1 MVVSL
6 FYSGYGAV
14 FGQDNKLTMRRIADS
29 IEAIGQDNVSGATA
43 LTLHG
48 AEALAVFAR
57 TCPAKTPQA
66 FREALIQV
74 GRQLVAA
81 QPSMA
86 SMLHLANQ
94 VLSAAEGPDNLN
106 GLRAQTS
113 TAAQGFAQLLRQ
125 HAKAVARHAT
135 DLMPDPTTVVTL
147 SHSSAVREA
156 LLAAHRQGKQV
167 HIVCSESRPANEG
180 LGLAR
185 LLAEAGLTTTLVA
198 DAALPAW
205 IGEAQ
210 VVLVG
215 ADSVSVEGVVNK
227 TGTYGLALAAR
238 HHHVPLYALCGSE
251 KFWPATFPSPSIKDK
266 PAEELWPHPPPDVKI
281 VNRYFESTPL
291 PFFAAIVTEDDLLT
305 ADQVRQVLTELKI
318 HPSLQLSNH
327 LAT

>member
-1 MVVSL
+1 MTCEEFL
-6 FYSGYGAV
+6 
-14 FGQDNKLTMRRIADS
+14 
-29 IEAIGQDNVSGATA
+29 AIGQDNVSGAAA
-43 LTLHG
+43 LTQR
-48 AEALAVFAR
+48 AAKALAAFAQ
-57 TCPAKTPQA
+57 TCLAETPQA
-66 FREALIQV
+66 FRDAVIQV
-74 GRQLVAA
+74 GHQLVAA
-81 QPSMA
+81 QPTMA
-86 SMLHLANQ
+86 SMLHLANL
-94 VLSAAEGPDNLN
+94 VLFVAEGPDDLN
-106 GLRAQTS
+106 GLRAHIL
-113 TAAQGFAQLLRQ
+113 AAVQGFAQLLRQ
-125 HAKAVARHAT
+125 RAKAVARHAA
-135 DLMPDPTTVVTL
+135 DLMPNQTAVVTL

-167 HIVCSESRPANEG
+167 HVVCSESRPANEG

-185 LLAEAGLTTTLVA
+185 LLAEAGLATTLVA

-210 VVLVG
+210 IVLVG

-251 KFWPATFPSPSIKDK
+251 KLWPAALRPPPIEDK
-266 PAEELWPHPPPDVKI
+266 PAEELWPNPPPDVKI

-291 PFFAAIVTEDDLLT
+291 RFFAAIVTEDDLLT
-305 ADQVRQVLTELKI
+305 ADQVRQALTELKV